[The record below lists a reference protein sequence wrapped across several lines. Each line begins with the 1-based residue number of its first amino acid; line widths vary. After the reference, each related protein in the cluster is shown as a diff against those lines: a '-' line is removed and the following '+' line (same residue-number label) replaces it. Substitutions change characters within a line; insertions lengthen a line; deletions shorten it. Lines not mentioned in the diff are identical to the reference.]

1 MLCIDAGAHNDR
13 RRRVDAMPME
23 TLLTLVI
30 VLGVPL
36 WLAAEEILHWF
47 ADKRS
52 RVQAVEPKVAAAST
66 KATPRRPLETSSHVA

>member
-1 MLCIDAGAHNDR
+1 MLLIGAAAHNDR

-36 WLAAEEILHWF
+36 WLAAEELLHWL

-52 RVQAVEPKVAAAST
+52 RVQAVEPQVATGRT
-66 KATPRRPLETSSHVA
+66 KANRRRPLETSSHVV